1 MVTLRQVAER
11 AGVSIKTVSR
21 IVNGD
26 PAVNAKTRIAVQ
38 HHLQTLN
45 YVPNDAARMMRGGDS
60 SVYGFMTD
68 AVATTPYSVD
78 LVRGAQTALKQI
90 NKILLI
96 ANTDGDPALEQK
108 YWRMFRAHRVDG
120 VIYAAMF
127 HRAHDVGEPD
137 FKGTIVL
144 ANCFAVAAD
153 RPSVIPDDEA
163 GGYAQA
169 EYLLKRGHRRIGLM
183 TLIANIEATR
193 LRGIGVRRAH
203 FDAGVQFDESL
214 DQLGIEGTVSNE
226 MMVAYERTLEM
237 LKRADRPTAIICG
250 NDTVAT
256 QVYYAAGH
264 LSLKI
269 PHDVSIIGFDDQKL
283 ISENLRPS
291 LTTVAL
297 PYFDIGRI
305 AVETMRDAKEH
316 DQNWA
321 PKILVPCPVVE
332 RESCRVIS

>member
-45 YVPNDAARMMRGGDS
+45 YVPNHAARLMRGGDS

-78 LVRGAQTALKQI
+78 IVRGAQTALREM
-90 NKILLI
+90 NKTLLI
-96 ANTDGDPALEQK
+96 ANTDGDADSEQE
-108 YWRMFRAHRVDG
+108 YWRMFRAHRVGG

-127 HRAHDVGEPD
+127 HRPHEVGQPD
-137 FKGTIVL
+137 FKDSIVL
-144 ANCFAVAAD
+144 ANCFANPAD
-153 RPSVIPDDEA
+153 RPSVIPDDEG

-183 TLIANIEATR
+183 TLIPDIAATK
-193 LRGIGVRRAH
+193 LRGLGVRRAH
-203 FDAGVQFDESL
+203 RDAGVQFDETL
-214 DQLGIEGTVSNE
+214 DHLGIEGVVGNE
-226 MMVAYERTLEM
+226 RMVAFEATVEI
-237 LKRADRPTAIICG
+237 LKRKNRPTAIICG

-256 QVYYAAGH
+256 QIYYAAAH
-264 LSLKI
+264 LGLKV
-269 PHDVSIIGFDDQKL
+269 PEDLSIIGFDDQKL

-297 PYFDIGRI
+297 PYFAIGRI
-305 AVETMRDAKEH
+305 AVETMREAKQHEA
-316 DQNWA
+316 NWA

-332 RESCRVIS
+332 RESCRAIV

>member
-38 HHLQTLN
+38 HHLESLN
-45 YVPNDAARMMRGGDS
+45 YVPNHAARMMRGGDS

-78 LVRGAQTALKQI
+78 IVRGAQTALKQM
-90 NKILLI
+90 NKTLLI

-108 YWRMFRAHRVDG
+108 YWQMFRAHRVDG
-120 VIYAAMF
+120 VIYAAMY
-127 HRAHDVGEPD
+127 HRPHVMGEPD
-137 FKGTIVL
+137 FKGSIVL
-144 ANCFAVAAD
+144 ANCFASADD

-163 GGYAQA
+163 GGYTQA

-183 TLIANIEATR
+183 TLISNIEATR

-203 FDAGVQFDESL
+203 QDAGVQFDESL
-214 DQLGIEGTVSNE
+214 DQLGIEGTVRNE
-226 MMVAYERTLEM
+226 TMVAFEKTVEM

-264 LSLKI
+264 LGLKI

-283 ISENLRPS
+283 ISENLRPK

-305 AVETMRDAKEH
+305 AVETMRDVKEH
-316 DQNWA
+316 GQNWA

-332 RESCRVIS
+332 RESCRVIN